1 MHARG
6 RAVRWL
12 GLAGALATTFA
23 FAEDATR
30 VHFVTNLG
38 EFTIAV
44 QPERAPL
51 TVANFLRYVR
61 EGQYSGTL
69 IHRVVANFVIQGGG
83 YEIDYKLKAVHDPVP
98 NEAGNGL
105 LNVRGS
111 VGLARTSKPHSGDC
125 QFYVNLSDNPEL
137 NPLASRWGY
146 AVFGQVVA
154 GMEVID
160 RIGLVATGAAG
171 PLKADAPL
179 QPVIIEKAE
188 ILDAAGAR
196 AQTPALKS
204 LPVPAT
210 EIAPLPVP
218 KNSHGPAH

>member
-1 MHARG
+1 MHAIRRG
-6 RAVRWL
+6 ALWL
-12 GLAGALATTFA
+12 GLAGVLAAGFA
-23 FAEDATR
+23 SAEDATR
-30 VHFVTNLG
+30 VRFVTNLG
-38 EFTIAV
+38 DFTIAV

-83 YEIDYKLKAVHDPVP
+83 YGTDYKLKPIHEAVP

-105 LNVRGS
+105 LNVRGA
-111 VGLARTSKPHSGDC
+111 VGLARASKPHTGDC

-137 NPLASRWGY
+137 NPLATRWGY
-146 AVFGQVVA
+146 AVFGQVVT
-154 GMEVID
+154 GMEVVD
-160 RIGLVATGAAG
+160 RIGLVPTGAAG

-188 ILDAAGAR
+188 ILDAAGVR

-204 LPVPAT
+204 LPVTAPVLT
-210 EIAPLPVP
+210 PLPTP
-218 KNSHGPAH
+218 TSSDGPTH